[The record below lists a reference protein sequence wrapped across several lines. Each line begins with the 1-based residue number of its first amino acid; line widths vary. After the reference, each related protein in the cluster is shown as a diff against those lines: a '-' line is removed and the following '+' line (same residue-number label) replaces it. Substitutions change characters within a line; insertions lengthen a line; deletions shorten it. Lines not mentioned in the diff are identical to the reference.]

1 MGIWLSASTH
11 HLWYKFY
18 HTTTFAVLPSA
29 LSFLLLDPLETRSI
43 FGSTGKSLNTFNSNF
58 VEKIKNVTIMD
69 QSVEN
74 YINMDDDVNILNE
87 DEILSQSHIS
97 ESEQLNKRAKKETS
111 NVWNYFTKIG
121 KKQDRVE
128 RATCN
133 GCKTEYKVGPK
144 PGGSNYG
151 TSHLR
156 RHIDTCKFISYF
168 NPHQMLMDY
177 EGKVKAR
184 KFYPRISRDMLAE
197 AIIKHYL
204 PHAFV
209 EYDKI
214 RAWAKYVNPDVVMPS
229 RNTAVSDVQ
238 RIHLREKEKLKQA
251 MAKNL
256 HNEDEVIKDMS
267 QMMKMK
273 FEKYWKDYS
282 VVLTFGAIL
291 DPRMKLD
298 FLRFCYSKIDASTC
312 HEKLE
317 NVKTKLYE
325 LFEQYASNTGASG
338 TFSHSTS
345 NLPKQAGGGTKPK
358 GLKIFSEFKMFQNE
372 TISIARKF
380 EFDVYLG
387 EAKLDYEVF
396 EDLNVLN
403 YWKDNA
409 KRFPD
414 LSVMAR
420 DVLSISITTVASES
434 AFSIGGHVL
443 TKFRSSLH
451 HENVEMLVCT
461 KNWLHGFS
469 LAADDDDSE
478 LETSLLS
485 K

>member
-1 MGIWLSASTH
+1 
-11 HLWYKFY
+11 
-18 HTTTFAVLPSA
+18 
-29 LSFLLLDPLETRSI
+29 
-43 FGSTGKSLNTFNSNF
+43 
-58 VEKIKNVTIMD
+58 MD

-251 MAKNL
+251 MAKVPNR
-256 HNEDEVIKDMS
+256 IC
-267 QMMKMK
+267 
-273 FEKYWKDYS
+273 
-282 VVLTFGAIL
+282 LTSDVWTAS
-291 DPRMKLD
+291 
-298 FLRFCYSKIDASTC
+298 FLR
-312 HEKLE
+312 
-317 NVKTKLYE
+317 V
-325 LFEQYASNTGASG
+325 
-338 TFSHSTS
+338 
-345 NLPKQAGGGTKPK
+345 
-358 GLKIFSEFKMFQNE
+358 IF
-372 TISIARKF
+372 
-380 EFDVYLG
+380 V
-387 EAKLDYEVF
+387 
-396 EDLNVLN
+396 
-403 YWKDNA
+403 
-409 KRFPD
+409 
-414 LSVMAR
+414 
-420 DVLSISITTVASES
+420 
-434 AFSIGGHVL
+434 
-443 TKFRSSLH
+443 
-451 HENVEMLVCT
+451 
-461 KNWLHGFS
+461 
-469 LAADDDDSE
+469 
-478 LETSLLS
+478 
-485 K
+485 